1 MCKAFGSRTEPS
13 RRNALRPACLQLGR
27 SARVAACKQDHFMPQ
42 SHQLVR
48 QPRNDALRPSVELG
62 RNGFGQRSY
71 LRDTHA
77 SLFASFQRPTF
88 STDPG
93 GMAPCGHA
101 RLDLRGA
108 RWILQRRARSGS
120 RFVFNQQA
128 FGLEQHLQFDNGL
141 HRTPLVPG
149 VLEILLR
156 I

>member
-1 MCKAFGSRTEPS
+1 
-13 RRNALRPACLQLGR
+13 
-27 SARVAACKQDHFMPQ
+27 MPQ
-42 SHQLVR
+42 SHPLVR

-62 RNGFGQRSY
+62 EEWLRSKE
-71 LRDTHA
+71 
-77 SLFASFQRPTF
+77 LFARYACELICKFPKADFQYR
-88 STDPG
+88 SG
-93 GMAPCGHA
+93 LNGSVWSRA

-149 VLEILLR
+149 VLKILLH